1 MDILVNET
9 GNTGKCS
16 VGIEEPLVYE
26 HMRDIESYVRMVSEN
41 AVTSWNQVF

>member
-16 VGIEEPLVYE
+16 VRIEELLVYE